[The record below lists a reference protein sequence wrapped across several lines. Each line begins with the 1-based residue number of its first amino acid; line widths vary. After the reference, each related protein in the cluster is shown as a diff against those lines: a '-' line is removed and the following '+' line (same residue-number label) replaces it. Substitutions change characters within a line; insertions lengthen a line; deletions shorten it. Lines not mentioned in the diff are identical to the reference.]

1 MKKVS
6 YLAAAVSLAAMSSS
20 WAMTNIQPDPQNPNG
35 YVVARADI
43 QAAEQAQTSDPMYQI
58 WSQALTTAPNSVV
71 EAIEPNLATNP
82 DTLSALNVC
91 SLRQSGIF

>member
-43 QAAEQAQTSDPMYQI
+43 QAARTS
-58 WSQALTTAPNSVV
+58 
-71 EAIEPNLATNP
+71 TNFRPYVP
-82 DTLSALNVC
+82 DMV
-91 SLRQSGIF
+91 SGTYYSTE